1 MRNFK
6 VTTNKAEKTATIY
19 VYDDNKLSVKYR
31 TNELSRD
38 EFELFEYM
46 TQNDIA
52 NYLRTSGDYY
62 EVK

>member
-6 VTTNKAEKTATIY
+6 VTTNNAEKTATIY

-38 EFELFEYM
+38 EFEQFEYM

>member
-6 VTTNKAEKTATIY
+6 VTTNKREKTATIY

-31 TNELSRD
+31 TNELSKD
-38 EFELFEYM
+38 EFEQFEYM
-46 TQNDIA
+46 TQNDIV